1 MVDAIKRDARE
12 RMKKSIEVLRL
23 DLVKLRTGRANASL
37 LDHVNV
43 SYYGSLVPI
52 NQVANVN
59 VSDARTLT
67 VQPWEKKMVPEVEK
81 AILNSDLG
89 LNPITSGDV
98 IRVPLPPLTEERRKE
113 MIRLVRHEGEQTKV
127 AIRNVRR
134 DAIQQIKAMIKD
146 QNLAK
151 DEQKRGEDEIQK
163 ITDRFVAE
171 VDGVLK
177 EKEDDLLEF

>member
-1 MVDAIKRDARE
+1 MVDAIKQNARE

-23 DLVKLRTGRANASL
+23 DLVKLRTGRANVSL

-43 SYYGSLVPI
+43 NYYGSPMPI

-59 VSDARTLT
+59 VSDARTIT

-89 LNPITSGDV
+89 LNPITSGEV

-113 MIRLVRHEGEQTKV
+113 MIRVVRNEGEQTKV
-127 AIRNVRR
+127 AIRNIRR

-146 QNLAK
+146 ENLAK
-151 DEQKRGEDEIQK
+151 DDQKRGEDEIQK
-163 ITDRFVAE
+163 ITDELVAE
-171 VDGVLK
+171 VDSVLK

>member
-1 MVDAIKRDARE
+1 MVDAIKQDARE

-43 SYYGSLVPI
+43 NYYGSAMPI

-59 VSDARTLT
+59 VSDARTIT

-81 AILNSDLG
+81 AILNSNLG

-98 IRVPLPPLTEERRKE
+98 IRVPLPPLTEQRRKE
-113 MIRLVRHEGEQTKV
+113 MIRVVRNEGEQAKV
-127 AIRNVRR
+127 AVRNVRR
-134 DAIQQIKAMIKD
+134 DAIQQLKSMVKD
-146 QNLAK
+146 ANLSK
-151 DEQKRGEDEIQK
+151 DDQKRGEDEIQK
-163 ITDRFVAE
+163 ITDQLVAE
-171 VDGVLK
+171 IDLVLK
-177 EKEDDLLEF
+177 EKEDELLEF

>member
-1 MVDAIKRDARE
+1 MVDAIKQDARE

-43 SYYGSLVPI
+43 NYYGSAIPI

-59 VSDARTLT
+59 VSDARTIT

-98 IRVPLPPLTEERRKE
+98 IRVPLPPLTEQRRKE
-113 MIRLVRHEGEQTKV
+113 MIRVVRNEGEQTKV

-134 DAIQQIKAMIKD
+134 DSIQQLKAMVKD
-146 QNLAK
+146 ANLSK
-151 DEQKRGEDEIQK
+151 DDQKRGEDEVQK
-163 ITDRFVAE
+163 ITDQLVAE
-171 VDGVLK
+171 IDLVLK
-177 EKEDDLLEF
+177 EKEDELLEF